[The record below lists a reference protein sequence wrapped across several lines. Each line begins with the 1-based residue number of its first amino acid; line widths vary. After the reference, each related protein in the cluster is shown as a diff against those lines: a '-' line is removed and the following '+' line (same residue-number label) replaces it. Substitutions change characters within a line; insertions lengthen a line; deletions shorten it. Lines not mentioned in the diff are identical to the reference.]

1 MTYEDYA
8 NVAAEMNIL
17 LRYIDDELVEKIP
30 QKIIEFFQD
39 IASPTFRSKI
49 DPRFPLEEQ
58 YLLPS
63 TECMLTLLYRQYW
76 CTDEEREE
84 LDKLIIEQEEL
95 SLNGNS
101 SFNNIFE
108 KIENSEDIFIEN
120 ISEDS
125 IENSSNLPTIISKD
139 IIIEKLKAIRD
150 FFIELF
156 NNIFKKN

>member
-1 MTYEDYA
+1 
-8 NVAAEMNIL
+8 
-17 LRYIDDELVEKIP
+17 
-30 QKIIEFFQD
+30 
-39 IASPTFRSKI
+39 
-49 DPRFPLEEQ
+49 
-58 YLLPS
+58 
-63 TECMLTLLYRQYW
+63 MLTLLYRQYW

-95 SLNGNS
+95 SLHGNS

-125 IENSSNLPTIISKD
+125 TENSSNLPAIISKD

>member
-1 MTYEDYA
+1 M
-8 NVAAEMNIL
+8 
-17 LRYIDDELVEKIP
+17 
-30 QKIIEFFQD
+30 
-39 IASPTFRSKI
+39 
-49 DPRFPLEEQ
+49 Q
-58 YLLPS
+58 YL
-63 TECMLTLLYRQYW
+63 
-76 CTDEEREE
+76 
-84 LDKLIIEQEEL
+84 
-95 SLNGNS
+95 
-101 SFNNIFE
+101 E